1 MWPTVPP
8 IKSPSSPIMSTC
20 VALDRYQSH
29 QFYYFHLIS
38 SFSWFFDHLSIY
50 PFAICRLR
58 ILRLFLT
65 TCATSFIN
73 TRQSLP
79 LCCSCFSYFMIH
91 SSRWVSN
98 GFVIW
103 LCFAQ
108 HTAWAA
114 CNCQSLCQPRQAT
127 VLWQQG
133 WVFWVSHLWYHS
145 ISSFVV

>member
-50 PFAICRLR
+50 AFAICRLR

-65 TCATSFIN
+65 MCATSFIN

-79 LCCSCFSYFMIH
+79 LCCFCFSHFMMH

-103 LCFAQ
+103 LCLHSIQ
-108 HTAWAA
+108 
-114 CNCQSLCQPRQAT
+114 LGQPAT
-127 VLWQQG
+127 VKVCANLVRLLSYG
-133 WVFWVSHLWYHS
+133 NKVEFFEFLIYGIIVSVHL
-145 ISSFVV
+145 